1 MGAVFGRVNLPK
13 LYSHTGG
20 DLHGGSSELMAIC
33 ACRPSIVVVFMIM
46 VVVAWNKFAS
56 DLILVGCCEAV
67 VGRSG
72 SRLTNRDWCG
82 DDTELEVDFMPWPCR
97 CVDTRS
103 GVDMVAWRFCRSVMT
118 LDL

>member
-1 MGAVFGRVNLPK
+1 MGAAFGRINLPK

-33 ACRPSIVVVFMIM
+33 ACRPSIVVVLMIM

-56 DLILVGCCEAV
+56 DSIPVGCCEAV

-72 SRLTNRDWCG
+72 SRLTNRDCCG
-82 DDTELEVDFMPWPCR
+82 DDTELEVDFMPWPRR
-97 CVDTRS
+97 CDDTRS
-103 GVDMVAWRFCRSVMT
+103 CVDMGAWSFRRSVVT
-118 LDL
+118 SDL